1 MACWNCNKKYG
12 LSHHAVGKTGAA
24 VLLGTKRRAE
34 SAPFHFLPSLLF
46 FLLLLTGGRP
56 VQSLPELLAL
66 QLVDTRGTSLDN
78 VVADLRPNQPIDI
91 GRVKF
96 DPSNG
101 RGLTIVARSSP
112 DTDTVGFYFLGHY
125 VNTTYPF
132 VMCGFDNFAD
142 IESGPTPCSVLTIGT
157 HTVTAT
163 PFSTRDGPGAPWTV
177 TFSLF
182 EEFKKGTKPPVMEDI
197 MLGAHAPA
205 PSEVAAN
212 GSISVL
218 SSGTTTTR
226 ARAAAAWSFLR
237 MTMALFLPLR
247 IVAGA
252 WLC

>member
-1 MACWNCNKKYG
+1 MACE
-12 LSHHAVGKTGAA
+12 TGAA
-24 VLLGTKRRAE
+24 VLPVTKRRAE
-34 SAPFHFLPSLLF
+34 SAQCHFRPIQFL
-46 FLLLLTGGRP
+46 LLLLTGGWP
-56 VQSLPELLAL
+56 VQSLPELLTL

-112 DTDTVGFYFLGHY
+112 DTDTVSFYFIGHY

-182 EEFKKGTKPPVMEDI
+182 EEFKKGTQPPDNMEVVAPDN
-197 MLGAHAPA
+197 MVGAPA
-205 PSEVAAN
+205 PAPTKVAAN
-212 GSISVL
+212 GSISVV

-226 ARAAAAWSFLR
+226 ERY
-237 MTMALFLPLR
+237 MAFILPLLM
-247 IVAGA
+247 VVGA
-252 WLC
+252 CFC